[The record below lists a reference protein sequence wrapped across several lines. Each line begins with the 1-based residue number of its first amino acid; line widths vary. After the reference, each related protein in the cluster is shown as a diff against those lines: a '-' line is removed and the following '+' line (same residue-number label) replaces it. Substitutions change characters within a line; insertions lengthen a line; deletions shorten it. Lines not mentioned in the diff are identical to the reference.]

1 MEKFPQASLTLGG
14 RDVQSLLELGAHFAR
29 RDDEEVVRVLN
40 GILAAAALLCESDD
54 IMVESNLQ
62 CQTVNTD

>member
-1 MEKFPQASLTLGG
+1 MDKFPQASLTLGG

-40 GILAAAALLCESDD
+40 GILAPAALLCERED
-54 IMVESNLQ
+54 IMTENY
-62 CQTVNTD
+62 DAR

>member
-40 GILAAAALLCESDD
+40 GILAAAALLW
-54 IMVESNLQ
+54 V
-62 CQTVNTD
+62 